1 MNEKYSLNE
10 ETLKFII
17 DFEKK
22 LQSGKQF
29 TNKELVEKF
38 HQSTFYKDSFSSYY
52 YNASNKAIWYAV
64 KRSGNWELTKKGTY
78 TKK

>member
-22 LQSGKQF
+22 LPSGKQF

-52 YNASNKAIWYAV
+52 YNA
-64 KRSGNWELTKKGTY
+64 
-78 TKK
+78 